1 MAALGAYPAPGSFPT
16 SAKKPTKAALLR
28 PASKITLTGTFA
40 TPCGGLLGLLSEVKV
55 NDEHLETVGSRL
67 KERPCPMARRTT
79 SRSLGT
85 F

>member
-40 TPCGGLLGLLSEVKV
+40 TPCGGLLGLLSEAKV
-55 NDEHLETVGSRL
+55 NDEHLETVGSL
-67 KERPCPMARRTT
+67 EGAIMPDGSTYD
-79 SRSLGT
+79 
-85 F
+85 